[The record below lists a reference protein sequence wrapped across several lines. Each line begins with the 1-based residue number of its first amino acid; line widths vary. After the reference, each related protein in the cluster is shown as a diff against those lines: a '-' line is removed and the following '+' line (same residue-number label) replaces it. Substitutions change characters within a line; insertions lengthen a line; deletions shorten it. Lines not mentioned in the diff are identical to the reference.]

1 MTSNSEY
8 DHDDRLEEIL
18 AGYVLGD
25 LDEAEMTWLNQQLIA
40 NPQLQ
45 SQIDELTTTLNLMP
59 YGLPPKHPSPNLENS
74 VLTHTQNRSSSGFA
88 FKWGWI
94 VSGVTILSTL
104 WLSWQNYSLKQQI
117 AQINDQLQEQKLVS
131 LLFEPNN
138 RLVSFQSANEV
149 TNSSG
154 SLFISPQSQKAVLAL
169 DNLQPLSGQQIY
181 RLWAVSDGKKT
192 GCANF
197 VPDHQGKVYLE
208 ISNTALNEAS
218 VLLITIE
225 PKSNTKRPLGNVVL
239 TGSYSGI

>member
-1 MTSNSEY
+1 MTSNSEF

-25 LDEAEMTWLNQQLIA
+25 LDEAEMAWLNQQLIA

-45 SQIDELTTTLNLMP
+45 EQIDELTTTLNLMP
-59 YGLPPKHPSPNLENS
+59 YGLPQTVPSDNLENS
-74 VLTHTQNRSSSGFA
+74 VLTQAQKQSSSSRPA

-94 VSGVTILSTL
+94 ISGVTILSTL
-104 WLSWQNYSLKQQI
+104 FLGWQNYSLKQQL
-117 AQINDQLQEQKLVS
+117 AQINDQLQEQKLIS
-131 LLFEPNN
+131 LMYEANN
-138 RLVSFQSANEV
+138 RLVSFQNMDDV

-154 SLFISPQSQKAVLAL
+154 SLFISPQSKKAVLAL
-169 DNLQPLSGQQIY
+169 DNLQPLSGKQTY

-197 VPDHQGKVYLE
+197 TPDKEGKVYLE
-208 ISNTALNEAS
+208 ISNVALNQAS

-225 PKSNTKRPLGNVVL
+225 PESDTKQPVGNVIL
-239 TGSYSGI
+239 TGS

>member
-1 MTSNSEY
+1 MTSNSEF

-25 LDEAEMTWLNQQLIA
+25 LDEAEMAWLNQQLIA

-45 SQIDELTTTLNLMP
+45 EQIDELTTTLNLMP
-59 YGLPPKHPSPNLENS
+59 YGLPQNLPSENLESS
-74 VLTHTQNRSSSGFA
+74 VLTQAQKRSSSSSRPA

-94 VSGVTILSTL
+94 ISGVTILSTL
-104 WLSWQNYSLKQQI
+104 FLGWQNYSLKQQL
-117 AQINDQLQEQKLVS
+117 AQINDQLQEQKLIS
-131 LLFEPNN
+131 LMYEANN
-138 RLVSFQSANEV
+138 RLVSFQNMDDV

-154 SLFISPQSQKAVLAL
+154 SLFISPQSKKAVLAL
-169 DNLQPLSGQQIY
+169 DNLQPLSGKQTY

-197 VPDHQGKVYLE
+197 TPDKEGKVYLE
-208 ISNTALNEAS
+208 ISNVALNQAS

-225 PKSNTKRPLGNVVL
+225 PESDTKQPVGNVVL
-239 TGSYSGI
+239 TGS